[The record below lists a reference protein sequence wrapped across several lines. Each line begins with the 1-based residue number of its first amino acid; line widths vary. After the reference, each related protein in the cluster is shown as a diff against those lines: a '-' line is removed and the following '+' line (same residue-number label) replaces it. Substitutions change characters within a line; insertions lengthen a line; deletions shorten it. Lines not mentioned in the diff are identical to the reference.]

1 MQFDQETRRLIWKNL
16 SSFRVIGTKSSS
28 RILEIMQDFL
38 SHIPECEDDQILAHL
53 VIQRWIQVRKPKQR
67 LTTTLKLLTKE
78 LGVNLSGIWEEC
90 SKSRHEAEN
99 IQTTH
104 SLRLQLEQ
112 LELKANYHQ
121 KMIDH
126 HTQCI
131 SKSTQK
137 LNKLPEHM
145 AKFEFALIS
154 RALPCVNRLFNAVFH
169 EYKGFNNAFVFHMVN
184 NIVSQRAET
193 TQKALQ

>member
-1 MQFDQETRRLIWKNL
+1 MQFDLETRRLIWKNL

-28 RILEIMQDFL
+28 RILEIMEDFL
-38 SHIPECEDDQILAHL
+38 SHIPECGPDFAHV

-67 LTTTLKLLTKE
+67 LTTTLKLLSKE
-78 LGVNLSGIWEEC
+78 LGVNLSEIWEEC
-90 SKSRHEAEN
+90 SKSRREAEN

-104 SLRLQLEQ
+104 NLRLQLEHLQ
-112 LELKANYHQ
+112 LNANYHQ

-126 HTQCI
+126 HTRCI

-154 RALPCVNRLFNAVFH
+154 RAIPCVNRLFNAVFH
-169 EYKGFNNAFVFHMVN
+169 EYKGFNNAFVFHLVN

>member
-28 RILEIMQDFL
+28 RIIEIMQDFL
-38 SHIPECEDDQILAHL
+38 SHIPECGPNFAHV

-67 LTTTLKLLTKE
+67 LTTTLNLLSKE

-104 SLRLQLEQ
+104 NLRLQLEHLQ
-112 LELKANYHQ
+112 LNANYHQ

-126 HTQCI
+126 HTRCI

-137 LNKLPEHM
+137 LNKLPEQM

-184 NIVSQRAET
+184 NIVRQRAET

>member
-1 MQFDQETRRLIWKNL
+1 MQIDQETRHLLWKNL

-28 RILEIMQDFL
+28 RILEIMEDFL
-38 SHIPECEDDQILAHL
+38 SHIPECGPNFAHV

-67 LTTTLKLLTKE
+67 LTTTLKLLSNE
-78 LGVNLSGIWEEC
+78 LGVNLSAIWEEC
-90 SKSRHEAEN
+90 SKSRHDSEKV
-99 IQTTH
+99 QTTH
-104 SLRLQLEQ
+104 SLREQLEQ
-112 LELKANYHQ
+112 LERKANYHQ
-121 KMIDH
+121 KLIDH

-131 SKSTQK
+131 SKETQK
-137 LNKLPEHM
+137 LNKLPEHT
-145 AKFEFALIS
+145 AKIQFALIS
-154 RALPCVNRLFNAVFH
+154 RALPCVNRLFDAVFQ

>member
-1 MQFDQETRRLIWKNL
+1 MQVNQETRHLIWENL
-16 SSFRVIGTKSSS
+16 SSFRVIGTKSSY
-28 RILEIMQDFL
+28 RIREIMEDFL
-38 SHIPECEDDQILAHL
+38 SHIPECGPDFAHL

-67 LTTTLKLLTKE
+67 LTTTLKLLTNE
-78 LGVNLSGIWEEC
+78 LGVNLAEIWEEC
-90 SKSRHEAEN
+90 SKSRRDAKQ

-104 SLRLQLEQ
+104 SLREQLEQ
-112 LELKANYHQ
+112 LDLKANYHQ

-137 LNKLPEHM
+137 LKTGCEHKAKL
-145 AKFEFALIS
+145 EFALIS
-154 RALPCVNRLFNAVFH
+154 RALPCVNRLFGAVFQ

>member
-1 MQFDQETRRLIWKNL
+1 MQVNLETRRLIWRNL
-16 SSFRVIGTKSSS
+16 SSFHVIGTKSSS
-28 RILEIMQDFL
+28 RILEIMEDFL
-38 SHIPECEDDQILAHL
+38 SHIPFLLDPPSLSHA

-67 LTTTLKLLTKE
+67 LTTTLKILTNE
-78 LGVNLSGIWEEC
+78 LGVNLAEIWEEC
-90 SKSRHEAEN
+90 SKSRRDAKQ

-104 SLRLQLEQ
+104 SLREQLEQ

-126 HTQCI
+126 HTQ
-131 SKSTQK
+131 K
-137 LNKLPEHM
+137 LNKLPEHI

-154 RALPCVNRLFNAVFH
+154 RALPCVNRLFNAVFQ
-169 EYKGFNNAFVFHMVN
+169 EYKGFNNAFVFHLVN